1 MLRQSI
7 YFRYSYSAM
16 MCILNKTTIA
26 SAVVQQSA

>member
-7 YFRYSYSAM
+7 FRYSYSAM
-16 MCILNKTTIA
+16 MFILNKITIA